1 MIADDPSLLFGL
13 FFPSIKEIQTPIQG
27 KEELSTLIGRQVVLV
42 VLREDMVNLWED
54 PVILAVGMTN
64 H

>member
-1 MIADDPSLLFGL
+1 MIPVFTYRL

-54 PVILAVGMTN
+54 PVILAVGMAN